1 VHNEPSVGRLGEALG
16 GDPGATGR
24 CGMCGCGSA
33 RMWRGARRR
42 VALEAT
48 ITRLGAIVT

>member
-1 VHNEPSVGRLGEALG
+1 VAEQGSGRRESGVHNEPSVGRPGEALG

-33 RMWRGARRR
+33 RM
-42 VALEAT
+42 
-48 ITRLGAIVT
+48 